1 MDSAVQLKQFELKG
15 WFALKTSTIANLEK
29 QKDVDILRLEI
40 KTIRELFLHKFN
52 EKMKV
57 DLIPLESP
65 NFGNY
70 QQ

>member
-52 EKMKV
+52 EKIKV
-57 DLIPLESP
+57 DSIPLESP